1 MKLLSGNSAL
11 QKQLSDAQS
20 EASGAARNAALGTVA
35 KSSTTSA
42 KDPGAFDL
50 RLVRAERFALTAEA
64 RRLLLNKGRQEG
76 LRWHHKVH
84 RTAGCHYIPHGK
96 IFVHHSCEHK
106 RAFFSG
112 VQVCGSV
119 WGCPICAA
127 KVSERRRLEIKQAID
142 WAYESRMQPMMITL
156 TFPHQR
162 TDNLGELLDKQ
173 REALKRLR
181 QGRVWSLAK
190 KRWGFQGLIRALEL
204 THSKRNGWHP
214 HTHEVWLVS
223 PDTTAGDVKTTVL
236 KRWKQICVDVGLLD
250 SENEASWRAFDVRAV
265 DVKPWVSASDYLA
278 KMDSAAHWG
287 VDREMAKASS
297 KGTKGGRKA
306 GMHPFGLLRR
316 SLDGGKGSER
326 AGELF
331 VEYLMTVTEKRCRA
345 LFFTP
350 GLKGRIGIEDKDD
363 QELAFE
369 DREEAEVLGRI
380 EAEDWKLIRSC
391 RAQAAVL
398 DAAERDG
405 WEGVV
410 LLLGQLARQIGSEAP
425 KAKRRPLAE
434 VRAEVEE
441 AAAQRQQEAQERA
454 AARSAEDATAEALA
468 KVAAQAPA
476 EHEAMLVEAQ
486 QRLEAYLLA
495 DASGG
500 CEATLGVKG
509 AVPLARPQLGQLRL
523 TD

>member
-1 MKLLSGNSAL
+1 MRISPDKYHA
-11 QKQLSDAQS
+11 QKG
-20 EASGAARNAALGTVA
+20 ASGPFGSVGTGASGSGLGTVA

-64 RRLLLNKGRQEG
+64 RRLLLNKGRAEG

-96 IFVHHSCEHK
+96 VFVHHSCEHK

-127 KVSERRRLEIKQAID
+127 KVSERRRLEIQQAID
-142 WAYESRMQPMMITL
+142 WAYESRLQPMMITL

-162 TDNLGELLDKQ
+162 TDDLADLLDKQ

-190 KRWGFQGLIRALEL
+190 KRWDFQGLIRALEL
-204 THSKRNGWHP
+204 THSERNGWHP
-214 HTHEVWLVS
+214 HTHEVWMVS
-223 PDTTAGDVKTTVL
+223 PETTAGDVRTTVL
-236 KRWKQICVDVGLLD
+236 KRWKQICIEVGLLD
-250 SENEASWRAFDVRAV
+250 PANEASWRAFDVRGV
-265 DVKPWVSASDYLA
+265 DVKPWISASDYLA

-287 VDREMAKASS
+287 IDREMAKASS
-297 KGTKGGRKA
+297 KGTKGGRRA
-306 GMHPFGLLRR
+306 GTHPFGLLRR

-331 VEYLMTVTEKRCRA
+331 VQYLMAVTEKRCRA

-350 GLKGRIGIEDKDD
+350 GLKGRIGIDDLDD
-363 QELAFE
+363 QELALE
-369 DREEAEVLGRI
+369 DRAEAEVLGQL
-380 EAEDWKLIRSC
+380 EVEDWRLIRSC

-410 LLLGQLARQIGSEAP
+410 LLLGELSRQTGVELSKGAR
-425 KAKRRPLAE
+425 KPLAE
-434 VRAEVEE
+434 VRADAE
-441 AAAQRQQEAQERA
+441 AAEAERQQEAQERA
-454 AARSAEDATAEALA
+454 AARTAEDATAEALA

-476 EHEAMLVEAQ
+476 AHEAML
-486 QRLEAYLLA
+486 A
-495 DASGG
+495 DAASR
-500 CEATLGVKG
+500 
-509 AVPLARPQLGQLRL
+509 LAKWKADARLCRRGPPASLASVCKRRPPGRWG
-523 TD
+523 